1 MASASEDLGATD
13 FLDVLNNS
21 IAGHHDLIYSLSAAD
36 VAGKTEKSAGPLSLL
51 ADGLETTLKFYQ
63 GNLDQLHVPYSYG
76 WSIVLL
82 TLSVKLVTFPLVKQ
96 QVESQLA
103 VQNIKPRLDAIK
115 KRYEGDNDRIKK
127 ETEILYEKANVN
139 PLAGCLPTLAT
150 IPIFIGLYRS
160 LSNAAEEGIFNDQG
174 FYWIPSLEGPTTIA
188 ARQAG
193 TATAWLFPFVDG
205 APPIGWD
212 EASHYLILPFF
223 LVVAQFAS
231 AKILKPPVNPEN
243 EEQQNATMKILQFL
257 PLMIGWFSLNVP
269 SGLSLYYF
277 SNTILTMGQQIF
289 LRKLGGASVDEV
301 DLGPIKK
308 LGSARRTGEALSPEL
323 VDQILAFDATSTG
336 GSSGA
341 GESKSEEAAAAAAEE
356 EYTPTILQTRSKRT
370 RKVPV
375 KVVEDDEPSSNTSVS
390 VSANAIDNEFPAM
403 P

>member
-1 MASASEDLGATD
+1 MITSQVDN
-13 FLDVLNNS
+13 LNES
-21 IAGHHDLIYSLSAAD
+21 LAGMHDLLYTLAAAD
-36 VAGKTEKSAGPLSLL
+36 AVVDKSAKTGPLDLL
-51 ADGLETTLKFYQ
+51 ADALESTLKFYQ
-63 GNLDQLHVPYSYG
+63 GNLDDLHVPYSFG

-82 TLSVKLVTFPLVKQ
+82 TLTVKLVTFPLVKQ

-115 KRYEGDNDRIKK
+115 KRYEGDDDRIKK
-127 ETEILYEKANVN
+127 ETELLYEKANVN

-160 LSNAAEEGIFNDQG
+160 LSNAAAEGIFNGQG

-193 TATAWLFPFVDG
+193 TATAWLFPLVDG

-212 EASHYLILPFF
+212 EASHYLLLPVL

-231 AKILKPPVNPEN
+231 AKILKPPVNPED
-243 EEQQNATMKILQFL
+243 EEKQNATMKILQFL

-277 SNTILTMGQQIF
+277 SNTILTMAQQVF
-289 LRKLGGASVDEV
+289 LRKLGGADVEEV

-308 LGSARRTGEALSPEL
+308 LGSARRTGEALSPKMVEQ
-323 VDQILAFDATSTG
+323 VLAPPAVLAA
-336 GSSGA
+336 SGE
-341 GESKSEEAAAAAAEE
+341 GAAALADGHSAPGAEPEE
-356 EYTPTILQTRSKRT
+356 EDYQPTILQTRSKRR

-375 KVVEDDEPSSNTSVS
+375 KLVEADAPASGEADVVK
-390 VSANAIDNEFPAM
+390 VSASALDDEFPAM
-403 P
+403 M